1 MIRSSWKGNPG
12 GKKHC
17 KLELLVIIVIKKN
30 VGLNCVDNLLIK
42 QIRKP
47 TRYYTVLVSMSF
59 VIGIEKMIEVT
70 LGIPLQRKIK
80 VYPQKKESLNINPP
94 SYPPIVYVGCGVA

>member
-1 MIRSSWKGNPG
+1 
-12 GKKHC
+12 
-17 KLELLVIIVIKKN
+17 
-30 VGLNCVDNLLIK
+30 
-42 QIRKP
+42 
-47 TRYYTVLVSMSF
+47 MSF

-94 SYPPIVYVGCGVA
+94 SYPPIVYVGCGVAWYLVVIFNEGHSS